1 MIFNDARKDTFELEI
16 NWHESKIKQTYFF
29 LEGNGIKWPC
39 FISPKG
45 EKHQQQ
51 QE

>member
-1 MIFNDARKDTFELEI
+1 MIFNVVRRDTFELEI
-16 NWHESKIKQTYFF
+16 RARAKIKQTCFF